1 MGLNTRAPAHRHIE
15 KYTSRNRMR
24 MASLTSVLLV
34 VALVHSSTACSAGGD
49 SGETTGGLTG
59 GITLPSLHVTKGVG
73 TIPEWS
79 TDMERTEN
87 CVVPGTKVK
96 WTWTGTHNVVEL
108 KNATASGAYAACV
121 IPAGQTTADETL
133 KHEWTAPK
141 EEGYHYFVCGV
152 GRHCVNGMKAKIQ
165 VAKEC
170 D

>member
-1 MGLNTRAPAHRHIE
+1 M
-15 KYTSRNRMR
+15 
-24 MASLTSVLLV
+24 
-34 VALVHSSTACSAGGD
+34 
-49 SGETTGGLTG
+49 
-59 GITLPSLHVTKGVG
+59 TKGVG
-73 TIPEWS
+73 NIPEWS
-79 TDMERTEN
+79 TDMKKTEN

-96 WTWTGTHNVVEL
+96 WTWIGTHNVVEL

-152 GRHCVNGMKAKIQ
+152 GRHCDNGMKAKIQ